1 MESETDKYLTPK
13 VWEALRFQLL
23 LILIKSDYITKCQQI
38 LHNVEMSNACARDSC
53 NSEIYFNWIQL
64 SSLLFLPIRCSRI
77 TVCKH
82 ALPTMQT
89 SYVVFVAF
97 LVSWSSFFPK
107 PSGQD
112 NNININNNKELSRTI
127 SVSFD
132 LAWSVVFP
140 SYIPG
145 N

>member
-1 MESETDKYLTPK
+1 
-13 VWEALRFQLL
+13 
-23 LILIKSDYITKCQQI
+23 
-38 LHNVEMSNACARDSC
+38 
-53 NSEIYFNWIQL
+53 
-64 SSLLFLPIRCSRI
+64 
-77 TVCKH
+77 
-82 ALPTMQT
+82 MQT

-112 NNININNNKELSRTI
+112 NNINNNNNNKELSRTI

-140 SYIPG
+140 SYMPR